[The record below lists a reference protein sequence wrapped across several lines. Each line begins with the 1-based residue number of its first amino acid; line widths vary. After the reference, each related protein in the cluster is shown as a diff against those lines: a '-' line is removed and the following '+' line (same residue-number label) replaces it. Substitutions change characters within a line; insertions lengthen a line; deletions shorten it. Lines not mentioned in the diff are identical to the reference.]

1 MATDAQRHARPSAS
15 GPSRH
20 RAPSAPGELPVGS
33 IEPSRRQR
41 QGAMS
46 LTEDAT
52 PPSGPQPGV
61 TPDGDFETDRDGRIS
76 SVDDR
81 ACRLLSMQE
90 GELLGRHLAEI
101 LAPGQQD
108 LVAAD
113 RARIANHNVVRTEWR
128 LRREDGTEF
137 PAEII
142 ACGLESEAMRFTA
155 RDATALKALDM
166 ARAHLAAIVGS
177 SEDAIIST
185 NLAGVVTTWNRGAE
199 HIFGYNAEEMIGQS
213 IRPLLPDE
221 RATEEDEVLSRIEG
235 GERIPAFETVRRHKD
250 GSPVLVSVTLSP
262 ILSHDGHM
270 IGASTI
276 ARDVRG
282 IYEAQEQLRESDARF
297 RALADSIS
305 HFAWMA
311 DAEGRIFWYNQRWY
325 DYTGTTLDET
335 HGWGWKAVHHPDHVD
350 RVVRSIQRSL
360 DTGEPWE
367 DTHPLRGAD
376 GDYRWFLSRALPIRD
391 EQGRI
396 TRWFGTNTDITEQKD
411 REDQIGLLMREVNHR
426 AKNLLAVVQAIARQ
440 TATANPND
448 FIDRFQERIQGLAAS
463 QDLLMS
469 SGWRGAGIVDLICS
483 QLAHFESLIGNRI
496 LLIGPELTLTAESS
510 QALGMVFHE
519 LGTNAGKYGALSNDE
534 GTVQIDWH
542 ERGVQD
548 QCELVMRWQESGGPT
563 VETPERRGF
572 GSMIIERM
580 MESSLSATT
589 RLDFPREGVRWRLQA
604 PSTKVIAERPP
615 TSQAADTCDE
625 PPPCRG
631 LRILVVDTHPKRA
644 MLLAEQLQ
652 ASEQRAVGPAT
663 TVEQA
668 FTFLAEEALDA
679 ALIAPGTEAEDLA
692 LLRRRMDELSL
703 YVVLLPEQPQPASE
717 AKDGVG
723 SCVITPDKAL
733 LRDVLQVLCD
743 HRPST

>member
-1 MATDAQRHARPSAS
+1 METHLNSHARHHP
-15 GPSRH
+15 H
-20 RAPSAPGELPVGS
+20 R
-33 IEPSRRQR
+33 Q
-41 QGAMS
+41 
-46 LTEDAT
+46 
-52 PPSGPQPGV
+52 
-61 TPDGDFETDRDGRIS
+61 
-76 SVDDR
+76 
-81 ACRLLSMQE
+81 
-90 GELLGRHLAEI
+90 
-101 LAPGQQD
+101 
-108 LVAAD
+108 VAAD

-137 PAEII
+137 LAEII
-142 ACGLESEAMRFTA
+142 ACGLEGEAMRFIA
-155 RDATALKALDM
+155 RDAAALKALDM

-199 HIFGYNAEEMIGQS
+199 HIFGYNAEEMIGHS
-213 IRPLLPDE
+213 IRPLVPDD
-221 RATEEDEVLSRIEG
+221 RATEEDEVLSRIRR
-235 GERIPAFETVRRHKD
+235 GERSAAFETVRRHKD

-262 ILSHDGHM
+262 ILSRDGRI

-282 IYEAQEQLRESDARF
+282 IDESREQLRESDAHF

-311 DAEGRIFWYNQRWY
+311 DAKGWIFWYNQRWC
-325 DYTGTTLDET
+325 DYTGTSLDEMR
-335 HGWGWKAVHHPDHVD
+335 GWGWKAVHHPDHVD
-350 RVVRSIQRSL
+350 RVVRNIQRSL

-376 GDYRWFLSRALPIRD
+376 GGYRWFLSRAVPIRD
-391 EQGRI
+391 KQGRI
-396 TRWFGTNTDITEQKD
+396 TRWFGTNTDITEQKE

-440 TATANPND
+440 TATTNPD
-448 FIDRFQERIQGLAAS
+448 HFLDRFQERIQGLAAS

-483 QLAHFESLIGNRI
+483 QLAHFEPLIGSRI

-534 GTVQIDWH
+534 GTVHVDWH
-542 ERGVQD
+542 ERGMKD
-548 QCELVMRWQESGGPT
+548 QRELVMRWRESGGPP
-563 VETPERRGF
+563 VEAPERCGF
-572 GSMIIERM
+572 GSVVIERM

-589 RLDFPREGVRWRLQA
+589 QLEFAREGVRWRLQA

-615 TSQAADTCDE
+615 STQPANTCDE

-652 ASEQRAVGPAT
+652 AAEQQAVGPAT

-668 FTFLAEEALDA
+668 FSLLADEALDC
-679 ALIAPGTEAEDLA
+679 ALIAPDTEAEDLV
-692 LLRRRMDELSL
+692 LLRQRMDELSL
-703 YVVLLPEQPQPASE
+703 QVVLLPEQPQSAS
-717 AKDGVG
+717 G
-723 SCVITPDKAL
+723 SRNGTGSFAITPDKAV
-733 LRDVLQVLCD
+733 LRDALQALCD
-743 HRPST
+743 SRPSI